1 MLDAKNLLNQFVGD
15 GGSFAKGAATGGL
28 LGLMV
33 GSKKTRK
40 VAKTAA
46 TYGGMALVG
55 GLAYKAWQNH
65 KAGQQAAPAAAA
77 PAHAPQAPPAAPVAL
92 PPPPPANTGFVPPTP
107 QGEDTLA
114 RALLR
119 AMVSAAKADG
129 HIDAA
134 EQSRIFERMDALQ
147 LSNDD
152 KVFVMDELRA
162 PLDVEAVAKGAST
175 QEEAAEIYAASLLA
189 IDPDGPAERG
199 YLGMLAARL
208 NLEPGLVEHLHASV
222 AESTPMASRTSVI
235 A

>member
-1 MLDAKNLLNQFVGD
+1 MLDAKNLLDQFVGD

-40 VAKTAA
+40 VAKKAA
-46 TYGGMALVG
+46 TYGGIALVG

-65 KAGQQAAPAAAA
+65 KAGQQAAAAAA
-77 PAHAPQAPPAAPVAL
+77 VPSSAPNAAPAAL
-92 PPPPPANTGFVPPTP
+92 PPAPPANTGFAPTTP
-107 QGEDTLA
+107 QAEESLA

-119 AMVSAAKADG
+119 AMVAAAKADG
-129 HIDAA
+129 HIDAE
-134 EQSRIFERMDALQ
+134 EQGRIFARMDAMP

-162 PLDVEAVAKGAST
+162 PLDVAAVADGAST
-175 QEEAAEIYAASLLA
+175 PEEAAEIYAASLLA

-199 YLGMLAARL
+199 YLSMLAARL
-208 NLEPGLVEHLHASV
+208 NLEPGLVDHLHASV
-222 AESTPMASRTSVI
+222 AQSAPMAGGTSVV

>member
-46 TYGGMALVG
+46 TYGGIALVG

-65 KAGQQAAPAAAA
+65 KAGQQV
-77 PAHAPQAPPAAPVAL
+77 APPAATPQSTVQSAPVAL

-107 QGEDTLA
+107 QGEESLA

-119 AMVSAAKADG
+119 AMVAAAKADG
-129 HIDAA
+129 HIDGA
-134 EQSRIFERMDALQ
+134 EQTRIFERMDALQ
-147 LSNDD
+147 LNNDD

-222 AESTPMASRTSVI
+222 AEATPMAARTSVV